1 MDSSLVT
8 GLALILLS
16 LLAVGAYQLALPR
29 PIPSVPYDA
38 SEARNILGS
47 IPALLGHLRRHGV
60 VIPWMTG
67 LNARH
72 GGAPLVQFFGL
83 PFSTP
88 TLVLSDFQEAQD
100 VLIRRTR
107 EFDRAQRTL
116 DGFVGT
122 IPHHHI
128 SMRTQDP
135 RFRGNKELV
144 RDLMSPAFLHQVRP
158 EKRALCGAAVSRSLS
173 LSLTERRCW
182 GY

>member
-1 MDSSLVT
+1 MDYPLTT
-8 GLALILLS
+8 GAIVLLLS
-16 LLAVGAYQLALPR
+16 VVVYYVYQLALPR
-29 PIPSVPYDA
+29 PIPTIPYDE
-38 SEARNILGS
+38 SEARNLLGS
-47 IPALLGHLRRHGV
+47 IPKLVGHIRRHGV

-72 GGAPLVQFFGL
+72 GNAPLVQFFGL

-100 VLIRRTR
+100 ILIRRTKD
-107 EFDRAQRTL
+107 FDRAQRTL

-135 RFRGNKELV
+135 RFKGNKELV
-144 RDLMSPAFLHQVRP
+144 RDLMSPSFLNQVRM
-158 EKRALCGAAVSRSLS
+158 RIASLCDVLD
-173 LSLTERRCW
+173 
-182 GY
+182 